1 MIKIVYSEVE
11 CPSSGDEAI
20 DLDHSTGVRAV
31 NTSSNSSAILHLLDE
46 TGVDKTITLV
56 PLESLILKKTL
67 ATKVWTASEK
77 VRISGVSIY

>member
-1 MIKIVYSEVE
+1 MIKIVFSEVD
-11 CPSSGDEAI
+11 CPSSCDEAI
-20 DLDHSTGVRAV
+20 DLEHSTGVRAV
-31 NTSSNSSAILHLLDE
+31 NTSSKSNAILHLLDE

-67 ATKVWTASEK
+67 KTLVWTSSEK